1 MRKKLL
7 LTLII
12 CIMTFMANSA
22 FAYTEAVTPL
32 VAQAIRKYKQGNITG
47 CIQDLT
53 RYVRENKNVENQI
66 VYYYLGMAYTRA
78 GYQSRAEYCYF
89 KANNLNP
96 NNTLGKYAERGY
108 YCVKGD
114 PACYAPT
121 EQKKVQEAQTDLDK
135 FINAPY
141 GNGLS
146 ADLNKE
152 IERKRI
158 ERLRKEMNSDEEL
171 NKYEFKD
178 FRDFANKRGSIE
190 TNTLRLLAQTPN
202 LIASSQ
208 PSDEEVLKA
217 IRVLNDAG
225 LSNIAK
231 QAEMAQQAQNSR
243 IETAPNNNAQV
254 SSAPEVKS
262 EYKPDVTREEFQR
275 QMQRDMMTAQMSQ
288 YSQPNIGMLFGEK
301 NSNNN
306 NNNNNMMNMLPFL
319 MAQQA
324 QQQAGG
330 QANGQMQF
338 TPEMLQTMMF
348 SQMMPNLDFGSG
360 NNN

>member
-7 LTLII
+7 SALII
-12 CIMTFMANSA
+12 CIMAFTANSA
-22 FAYTEAVTPL
+22 LAYTEAITPL
-32 VAQAIRKYKQGNITG
+32 VAQGIKKYKQGNITG

-53 RYVRENKNVENQI
+53 SYLKQTKKYDNQV
-66 VYYYLGMAYTRA
+66 VYYYLGMAYTKA
-78 GYQSRAEYCYF
+78 GDKNRAEFCYI
-89 KANNLNP
+89 KANQFNP
-96 NNTLGKYAERGY
+96 NNTLGKYAARGRA
-108 YCVKGD
+108 CINGA
-114 PACYAPT
+114 PACYEPT
-121 EQKKVQEAQTDLDK
+121 EQKKVQEAQTDLDR
-135 FINAPY
+135 FIAAPY

-158 ERLRKEMNSDEEL
+158 ERLRKEMNSENEL

-178 FRDFANKRGSIE
+178 FKDFSNKKSSIE
-190 TNTLRLLAQTPN
+190 NNTLRLLGKTTN

-225 LSNIAK
+225 LGNIAK
-231 QAEMAQQAQNSR
+231 QAEMAQQAQESR
-243 IETAPNNNAQV
+243 IERVPQSNVQTT
-254 SSAPEVKS
+254 STTEVRS

-306 NNNNNMMNMLPFL
+306 NNNNMMNMLPFL

-330 QANGQMQF
+330 QANGQMQIS
-338 TPEMLQTMMF
+338 PEMLQTMMF
-348 SQMMPNLDFGSG
+348 SQMMPNLDFSSS
-360 NNN
+360 NNNY

>member
-7 LTLII
+7 SLLII
-12 CIMTFMANSA
+12 LTMAFTASSA
-22 FAYTEAVTPL
+22 FAYTEAITPI
-32 VAQAIRKYKQGNITG
+32 VAQGIRKYKQGNVTG

-53 RYVRENKNVENQI
+53 NYLRQTKRYDNQ
-66 VYYYLGMAYTRA
+66 VVMYYLGMAYTKA
-78 GYQSRAEYCYF
+78 GIKERAEYCYYR
-89 KANNLNP
+89 AAELNP
-96 NNTLGKYAERGY
+96 NNTLGKYATRGRA
-108 YCVKGD
+108 CLNGD
-114 PACYAPT
+114 PACYEPT

-135 FINAPY
+135 FVNAPY

-152 IERKRI
+152 IERKRV

-178 FRDFANKRGSIE
+178 FRDFSNKRSSIE
-190 TNTLRLLAQTPN
+190 NNTLRLLGKAPS

-225 LSNIAK
+225 LGNIAK
-231 QAEMAQQAQNSR
+231 QAEMSRQNQESR
-243 IETAPNNNAQV
+243 IERTPQVNAQAI
-254 SSAPEVKS
+254 STPEVRS

-306 NNNNNMMNMLPFL
+306 NNNNMMNMLPFL

-330 QANGQMQF
+330 QANNGQMQF

-348 SQMMPNLDFGSG
+348 SQMMPNLDFSSS

>member
-1 MRKKLL
+1 MKKKLL
-7 LTLII
+7 SLLII
-12 CIMTFMANSA
+12 LTMAFTASSA
-22 FAYTEAVTPL
+22 FAYTEAITPI
-32 VAQAIRKYKQGNITG
+32 VAQGIRKYKQGNITG
-47 CIQDLT
+47 CIRDLT
-53 RYVRENKNVENQI
+53 TYLKQTKRYDNQ
-66 VYYYLGMAYTRA
+66 VVMYYLGMAYTQA
-78 GYQSRAEYCYF
+78 GFKDKADFCYY
-89 KANNLNP
+89 KANSANP
-96 NNTLGKYAERGY
+96 NTTLGKYAMRGRA
-108 YCVKGD
+108 CLNGD
-114 PACYAPT
+114 PACYEPT
-121 EQKKVQEAQTDLDK
+121 EKKKIQEAQTDLDR
-135 FINAPY
+135 FVNAPY

-146 ADLNKE
+146 SDLNKE
-152 IERKRI
+152 IERKRV

-171 NKYEFKD
+171 NKYEFKG
-178 FRDFANKRGSIE
+178 FRDFSNKKGSIE
-190 TNTLRLLAQTPN
+190 STTKNLLKQAPS

-225 LSNIAK
+225 LGNIAK
-231 QAEMAQQAQNSR
+231 QAEMAQQAQEDR
-243 IETAPNNNAQV
+243 IERTPKSNIQAT
-254 SSAPEVKS
+254 STPEVKS

-306 NNNNNMMNMLPFL
+306 NNNMMNMLPFL

-330 QANGQMQF
+330 QANNGQMQF

-348 SQMMPNLDFGSG
+348 SQMMPNLDFSSG

>member
-12 CIMTFMANSA
+12 CAMTLVANTA
-22 FAYTEAVTPL
+22 FAYTEAITPL
-32 VAQAIRKYKQGNITG
+32 VAQGIRKYKQGNITG

-53 RYVRENKNVENQI
+53 RYVRENKNVENQV
-66 VYYYLGMAYTRA
+66 VYYYLGMAYTKAGFADRA
-78 GYQSRAEYCYF
+78 KYCYY
-89 KANNLNP
+89 KANHLNP
-96 NNTLGKYAERGY
+96 NNTLGKYSERGY
-108 YCVKGD
+108 YCVTGD

-121 EQKKVQEAQTDLDK
+121 EQKKVEEAKTDLDK
-135 FINAPY
+135 FISAPY

-146 ADLNKE
+146 SDLNKE
-152 IERKRI
+152 IERKRV

-178 FRDFANKRGSIE
+178 FRDFSKKRGLIE
-190 TNTLRLLAQTPN
+190 TNTLKLLGKNPTM
-202 LIASSQ
+202 IASSQ

-225 LSNIAK
+225 LGSIAK

-243 IETAPNNNAQV
+243 IETTRNNNSNV
-254 SSAPEVKS
+254 SSTPEVRS

-288 YSQPNIGMLFGEK
+288 YSQPNVGMLFGEK
-301 NSNNN
+301 NSNN

-348 SQMMPNLDFGSG
+348 SQMMPNLDFGSS
-360 NNN
+360 NN

>member
-7 LTLII
+7 SLLII
-12 CIMTFMANSA
+12 LTMAFTASSA
-22 FAYTEAVTPL
+22 FAYTEAITPL
-32 VAQAIRKYKQGNITG
+32 VAQGIRKYKQGNVTG

-53 RYVRENKNVENQI
+53 NYLRQTKRYDNQ
-66 VYYYLGMAYTRA
+66 VVMYYLGMAYTKA
-78 GYQSRAEYCYF
+78 GIKDRAEFCYYR
-89 KANNLNP
+89 ASELNP
-96 NNTLGKYAERGY
+96 NNTLGKYATRGRA
-108 YCVKGD
+108 CLNGD
-114 PACYAPT
+114 PACYEPT

-135 FINAPY
+135 FIAAPY

-152 IERKRI
+152 IERKRV

-178 FRDFANKRGSIE
+178 FRDFSNKKSSIE
-190 TNTLRLLAQTPN
+190 TNTLRLLGETPS

-225 LSNIAK
+225 LGNIAK
-231 QAEMAQQAQNSR
+231 QAEMSRQNQESR
-243 IETAPNNNAQV
+243 IERTPQVNAQAI
-254 SSAPEVKS
+254 STPEVRS

-306 NNNNNMMNMLPFL
+306 NNNNMMNMLPFL

-330 QANGQMQF
+330 QANNGQMQF

-348 SQMMPNLDFGSG
+348 SQMMPNLDFSSS